1 MVICGS
7 LWHNKTTSR
16 QLQQTTISAVLD
28 ASLMSFS
35 NHLCLIWCGIFDV
48 SVVKLLTKEVKVK
61 SFFCSHR
68 VHLGKQTAQKQT
80 MLQGCKLQISQ
91 FFQILTDLGCDGVRS
106 YAPIVAGWF
115 LRLVWNNEWRYLP
128 IGNIKNNGGEYSW
141 KYCILVLEKCS
152 LLVVSEESN
161 CCIHWGLNAQPSVV
175 HQFSLHLRCEWS
187 LTSASALSWNLWQK
201 QHPPPSGMERKALPL
216 HLFQCHLNWS
226 KILAQQ

>member
-1 MVICGS
+1 MRHFWCICRQTSDKGS
-7 LWHNKTTSR
+7 ESQKFLLQPPRPPGQTNRSKTNNAAR
-16 QLQQTTISAVLD
+16 MQIANIS
-28 ASLMSFS
+28 
-35 NHLCLIWCGIFDV
+35 I
-48 SVVKLLTKEVKVK
+48 
-61 SFFCSHR
+61 
-68 VHLGKQTAQKQT
+68 
-80 MLQGCKLQISQ
+80 
-91 FFQILTDLGCDGVRS
+91 FQILTDLGCDGVRS

>member
-1 MVICGS
+1 MH
-7 LWHNKTTSR
+7 LWCRFPTIFAWFGAAFLMYLSSNFWQRKWKSKVSSAATASTWANK
-16 QLQQTTISAVLD
+16 A
-28 ASLMSFS
+28 
-35 NHLCLIWCGIFDV
+35 
-48 SVVKLLTKEVKVK
+48 
-61 SFFCSHR
+61 
-68 VHLGKQTAQKQT
+68 AQKQT